1 MDMYIPSYAAR
12 ERWVLAYIIFC
23 VRLLQVC
30 SFSYDGQYQSLDE
43 WDEQQVRLS
52 RFFIVNQYKA
62 KEECPAAVYSIHG
75 YIKWQDYL

>member
-1 MDMYIPSYAAR
+1 MSHIF
-12 ERWVLAYIIFC
+12 IFC

-52 RFFIVNQYKA
+52 RFFCCTVRIV
-62 KEECPAAVYSIHG
+62 SH
-75 YIKWQDYL
+75 